1 MQCDGGGGGAALA
14 VLRGDA
20 LVTAHY
26 RLGIGVNAAFRTL
39 RHLEG
44 LLRGARAA
52 HPPSGGRAALRDEAA
67 ASSLLREYVAA
78 MDDSAAD
85 QANRQLATIYFEAIC
100 GFLLFADG
108 YAYRRRRSDRSLQEV
123 EIDTLM
129 RINCTAEET
138 FASRSEG
145 IR

>member
-39 RHLEG
+39 GHLEA
-44 LLRGARAA
+44 LLRGAAGA
-52 HPPSGGRAALRDEAA
+52 HPRGGRAALRDEAA

>member
-1 MQCDGGGGGAALA
+1 M
-14 VLRGDA
+14 LRGDA

-39 RHLEG
+39 AHWEE
-44 LLRGARAA
+44 LLRAARRAHQRGAAF
-52 HPPSGGRAALRDEAA
+52 ALRDEPTAA
-67 ASSLLREYVAA
+67 ALLRAYVAA
-78 MDDSAAD
+78 MDDAAAD
-85 QANRQLATIYFEAIC
+85 QANRQLATIYFEAVC
-100 GFLLFADG
+100 GFLLFSDG
-108 YAYRRRRSDRSLQEV
+108 YAYRRRRADRSLQEV

-145 IR
+145 TR